1 MNVTY
6 EWLPKMDEPE
16 LEPLNTDHILFPMM
30 FLGGGLAL
38 GFLTFLLETMG
49 LMDKGR
55 RGWLSWLT
63 CRPCC
68 GGS

>member
-1 MNVTY
+1 MNVTC

-38 GFLTFLLETMG
+38 GFFTFLLETG
-49 LMDKGR
+49 
-55 RGWLSWLT
+55 WLT
-63 CRPCC
+63 CRPCW
-68 GGS
+68 GRS

>member
-1 MNVTY
+1 MRCR
-6 EWLPKMDEPE
+6 ECLPKNDEPE
-16 LEPLNTDHILFPMM
+16 LAPLNTDHILFPMM

-38 GFLTFLLETMG
+38 GFLTFLLEAG
-49 LMDKGR
+49 
-55 RGWLSWLT
+55 WLT